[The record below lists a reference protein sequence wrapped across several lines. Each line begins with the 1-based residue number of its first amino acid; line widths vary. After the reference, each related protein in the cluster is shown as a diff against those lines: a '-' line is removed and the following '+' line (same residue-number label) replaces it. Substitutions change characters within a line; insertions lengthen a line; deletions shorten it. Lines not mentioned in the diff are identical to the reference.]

1 MKQRGVTQ
9 TAVCIQLSLS
19 PVYLS
24 MWLST
29 PGGPVTPDQL
39 AASAAAGS
47 HKAAPRAEQKD
58 GIPKQTRDL
67 YSAAVELWLDV
78 RPAPLLNP
86 RNYVQCRAES
96 LLR

>member
-1 MKQRGVTQ
+1 MAQYARRARK
-9 TAVCIQLSLS
+9 A
-19 PVYLS
+19 
-24 MWLST
+24 
-29 PGGPVTPDQL
+29 PDQL

-58 GIPKQTRDL
+58 GIPKHTRDL

-86 RNYVQCRAES
+86 RNYVQCRAKS